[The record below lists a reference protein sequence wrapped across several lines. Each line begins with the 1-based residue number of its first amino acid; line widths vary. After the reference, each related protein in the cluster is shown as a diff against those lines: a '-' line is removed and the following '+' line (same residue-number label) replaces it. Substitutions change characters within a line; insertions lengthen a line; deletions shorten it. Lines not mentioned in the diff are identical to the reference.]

1 MSQRHRTVESILQM
15 INSGYYN
22 ESDIYQALADL
33 EAMKDNKMCIRDSPS
48 AWPAGR
54 TRAGVPRPPRS

>member
-33 EAMKDNKMCIRDSPS
+33 EAMKDNISNYTYKNVKALLESKL
-48 AWPAGR
+48 
-54 TRAGVPRPPRS
+54 